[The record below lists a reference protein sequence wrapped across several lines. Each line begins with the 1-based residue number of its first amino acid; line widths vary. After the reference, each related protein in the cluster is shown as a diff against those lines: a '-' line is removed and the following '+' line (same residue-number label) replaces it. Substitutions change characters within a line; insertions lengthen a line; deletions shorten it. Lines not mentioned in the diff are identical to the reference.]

1 MKRGV
6 RRRWGDEPGARRWRV
21 LEVPAHRAPSAQ
33 ARIDV
38 RGDEL
43 SELALLVVI
52 DLPRFGNTLQPNTP
66 AVRSLPVHIALV
78 LTATTVVAVLTA
90 CGVDATSA
98 PSVSSD
104 AGHPD
109 AAGALMADAGIA
121 PGSVPSIEPVDGA
134 YCALDDVA
142 TEDLGGWV
150 DEFSPA
156 ELPDEPWADV
166 AGRCGDDVETLSWR
180 LMNCERAARGIP
192 PVACDLRL
200 VWAGRQH
207 SVDMRTSRHFGHD
220 SADGRTTFD
229 RLDALGLE
237 WSWAGENLAMYDD
250 VVDAHAG
257 WMRSP
262 AHRRNILN
270 DQYVLG
276 GVGAVQGGER
286 YYLTEL
292 FLRP

>member
-1 MKRGV
+1 M
-6 RRRWGDEPGARRWRV
+6 
-21 LEVPAHRAPSAQ
+21 
-33 ARIDV
+33 
-38 RGDEL
+38 
-43 SELALLVVI
+43 LVVH
-52 DLPRFGNTLQPNTP
+52 DLPTFGNTLTLSTTL
-66 AVRSLPVHIALV
+66 VRSLPAHISFITTAAMFVALV
-78 LTATTVVAVLTA
+78 TA

-98 PSVSSD
+98 PSVTSD

-109 AAGALMADAGIA
+109 AVAALTADVGIA
-121 PGSVPSIEPVDGA
+121 PSVDLVDGA
-134 YCALDDVA
+134 YCALDDVP

-150 DEFSPA
+150 DEFTPA

-207 SVDMRTSRHFGHD
+207 SVDMRTSRHFGHI
-220 SADGRTTFD
+220 SADGRSTFD

-250 VVDAHAG
+250 VVDAHIG

-270 DQYVLG
+270 DQYELG
-276 GVGAVQGGER
+276 GVGAVRGDER
-286 YYLTEL
+286 FYLTEL
-292 FLRP
+292 FLSP